1 MGQVCIIIQKQVDSV
16 MVKTLCARGGGLGG
30 DICKRASSTGLF
42 EQRNGCAS
50 KVKITPT
57 HAHTQGMG
65 QEETLLFSCSWVD
78 FVSKTLE
85 MDLTSVQPSS

>member
-1 MGQVCIIIQKQVDSV
+1 M
-16 MVKTLCARGGGLGG
+16 
-30 DICKRASSTGLF
+30 CKRASAMGLF

-65 QEETLLFSCSWVD
+65 QGETLL
-78 FVSKTLE
+78 
-85 MDLTSVQPSS
+85 SVVFLFLLAAGPILYLIP